1 MLGVEDRA
9 ARPRTS
15 RSSLCSLP
23 TTIATS
29 GISTKVCGSV
39 WAAQPV
45 TTIFAPTRS
54 LASLRMLWRA
64 CRTASAV
71 TAQVFTTMVFSMP
84 AAVAA
89 LRITSDS

>member
-1 MLGVEDRA
+1 M
-9 ARPRTS
+9 
-15 RSSLCSLP
+15 
-23 TTIATS
+23 
-29 GISTKVCGSV
+29 STKVCGSI

-54 LASLRMLWRA
+54 RASLRMLWRA

-71 TAQVFTTMVFSMP
+71 TAQVLTTMVFSTP
-84 AAVAA
+84 ADAAA